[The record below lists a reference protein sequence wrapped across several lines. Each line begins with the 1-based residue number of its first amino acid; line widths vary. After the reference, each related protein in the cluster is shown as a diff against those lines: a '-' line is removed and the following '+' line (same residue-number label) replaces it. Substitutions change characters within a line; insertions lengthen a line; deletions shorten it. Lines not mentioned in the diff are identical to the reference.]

1 MGQVPNCIANYA
13 SSSET
18 EEIRIVLPNS
28 ESDPPVPTEVAEA
41 APTIM
46 TLRRNQ
52 LLLRRSPLA
61 FSDVYQCGGLLGSG
75 ACSRVFAG
83 KAVDGI
89 SSAPVAVKE
98 FPSRHRRLLD
108 VETQALAGLEHPH
121 IIRLCGSFVEE
132 SSLRLA
138 LELCSGGDLF
148 QRIQQERGLA
158 EIAAQRIFW
167 QMASAV
173 AYLHA
178 ASIVHQDL
186 KVENWLL
193 ISEGMDAVKLCDFGT
208 ITCLS
213 ADRPRERLP
222 MGTFTYK
229 APEAHSGM
237 GVATFADV
245 WALGVALYTM
255 LLGVDPFL
263 RQGDTDD
270 AVRERILSGTIQKQ
284 SPKWLSLAQNCRELL
299 EQLFSVDETKRPAC
313 NRVLIH
319 PWVLPGKPVL
329 IAANTENEDE
339 ALAAY
344 APEILRLMEV
354 FAALHPLQQLLLVIC
369 TRIPSSTELHRLGLG
384 VPGELKAEGEAT
396 TIPWHALFIHLDA
409 DRDGKLGIGELRR
422 GLSPFAGPDF
432 RNWLT
437 VIDSDGSGTIDW
449 AEWSALAM
457 LDAGRKD
464 CLSKEVELIADLARL
479 LDTPTGD
486 ERISEEDLA
495 VLLPAASAETNR
507 QLIATWISQCSEASL
522 HVSSPPYLTVG
533 DLHRLLSAQELCTRM
548 RDFRR
553 KI

>member
-1 MGQVPNCIANYA
+1 
-13 SSSET
+13 
-18 EEIRIVLPNS
+18 
-28 ESDPPVPTEVAEA
+28 
-41 APTIM
+41 
-46 TLRRNQ
+46 
-52 LLLRRSPLA
+52 
-61 FSDVYQCGGLLGSG
+61 
-75 ACSRVFAG
+75 
-83 KAVDGI
+83 
-89 SSAPVAVKE
+89 
-98 FPSRHRRLLD
+98 
-108 VETQALAGLEHPH
+108 
-121 IIRLCGSFVEE
+121 
-132 SSLRLA
+132 
-138 LELCSGGDLF
+138 
-148 QRIQQERGLA
+148 
-158 EIAAQRIFW
+158 
-167 QMASAV
+167 
-173 AYLHA
+173 
-178 ASIVHQDL
+178 
-186 KVENWLL
+186 
-193 ISEGMDAVKLCDFGT
+193 
-208 ITCLS
+208 
-213 ADRPRERLP
+213 

-255 LLGVDPFL
+255 LLGADPFL

-344 APEILRLMEV
+344 APEILRLMEL
-354 FAALHPLQQLLLVIC
+354 FAALHPLQQFLLVIC

-384 VPGELKAEGEAT
+384 VAGDFKAEGEAT
-396 TIPWHALFIHLDA
+396 TIPWHAVFIHLDA

-432 RNWLT
+432 RNWLS

-464 CLSKEVELIADLARL
+464 CLSKEVVLIADLARL

-495 VLLPAASAETNR
+495 VLLPAASAETKR
-507 QLIATWISQCSEASL
+507 QLIAAWISQCSEASS

-533 DLHRLLSAQELCTRM
+533 DLHRLLSAEELCTPM
-548 RDFRR
+548 REFRR